1 VRRLAVPRAEAPD
14 VSVLMVTFN
23 AWEWTER
30 ALAALVEHTDPFYE
44 LIVTDNASED
54 GTLAG
59 LESVDG
65 ATVLRNPAN
74 LGFGPAVNQ
83 AALHARAPHL
93 LLLNTDALVQ
103 PGWLPPLRDILDHE
117 PDVAAVAPRLLH
129 LDGTVQEAGSIVWG
143 DGEVWPYGAGQQA
156 DRPEFRFRRDVDY
169 ASAACLLV
177 RRSAFVDAGGFDPAF
192 APAYYE
198 DVDLCLRWWS
208 QGLRV
213 VCQPGSNVSH
223 AGGASTD
230 RHRIAS
236 LLARNRPLFE
246 SRWRRLLARRPAAPA
261 HWEPRDVLPGRDIRC
276 AERILIVGDFVPDSR
291 QPFLHRLVHD
301 LGRLWPRARITHLA
315 LDADGA
321 EEAAPPL
328 LDMGIELAWPGEEL
342 EPWLGERRHHYG
354 VVVTTSF
361 AAAMPPVRGL
371 LLSTQPLAR
380 SVVVVDGRFD
390 GDAEDAGYRDS
401 MAAADLIVCA
411 DRRQRGRVAGIAP
424 SAEVTVIDGGM
435 SEDEQRVALV
445 TALAPLGMTPD
456 VRGYGCVTG

>member
-65 ATVLRNPAN
+65 ATVLRNPTN

-103 PGWLPPLRDILDHE
+103 PGWLPPLRNILDHE

-177 RRSAFVDAGGFDPAF
+177 RRTDAEAVGFFDERYF
-192 APAYYE
+192 MYCE
-198 DVDLCLRWWS
+198 DVDFCAAIRRR
-208 QGLRV
+208 GGRV
-213 VCQPGSNVSH
+213 YFTPATDVIHLKGR
-223 AGGASTD
+223 AGA
-230 RHRIAS
+230 
-236 LLARNRPLFE
+236 
-246 SRWRRLLARRPAAPA
+246 
-261 HWEPRDVLPGRDIRC
+261 
-276 AERILIVGDFVPDSR
+276 
-291 QPFLHRLVHD
+291 
-301 LGRLWPRARITHLA
+301 
-315 LDADGA
+315 
-321 EEAAPPL
+321 
-328 LDMGIELAWPGEEL
+328 
-342 EPWLGERRHHYG
+342 
-354 VVVTTSF
+354 
-361 AAAMPPVRGL
+361 
-371 LLSTQPLAR
+371 
-380 SVVVVDGRFD
+380 
-390 GDAEDAGYRDS
+390 
-401 MAAADLIVCA
+401 A
-411 DRRQRGRVAGIAP
+411 DRRAVDLSYRRAHLAFYEKHHPNWAP
-424 SAEVTVIDGGM
+424 FLRMYLAIQGKLPPKSADKSG
-435 SEDEQRVALV
+435 
-445 TALAPLGMTPD
+445 
-456 VRGYGCVTG
+456 